1 MTLMILS
8 NLLIC
13 NDVGQVGQLF
23 QSIAYTCAN
32 TFLGALP
39 EDLSHLSQMG
49 GWVTMGPSHAGR
61 VEGGVEPDLSLFH
74 YFLNTKN
81 EMGRCN
87 DQQ

>member
-1 MTLMILS
+1 MTSLILS

-13 NDVGQVGQLF
+13 KDVGQVGQLF

-49 GWVTMGPSHAGR
+49 GFASMGPSRTWR
-61 VEGGVEPDLSLFH
+61 VAGGVEPRSFALSEFFRH
-74 YFLNTKN
+74 EKRK
-81 EMGRCN
+81 GVA
-87 DQQ
+87 Q